1 MSGTHRAWLI
11 FRKDLRILRRS
22 PLLLGV
28 LIAYPLLIAAL
39 VVLVAGY
46 ANAKPRV
53 ALVDLDGLPEVVE
66 IGGHRF
72 HVNRTIDRVSKE
84 VDLVRLSEEEAA
96 RQLETGD
103 VVAVVTVPDGFIA
116 DIQRMVESPKLL
128 LETTRG
134 GLAPRVT
141 QQMQALVFELN
152 RTLQERY
159 IEANLR
165 YVDLI
170 LNGGEGSFLGQEFD
184 VLGLQG
190 AERLLEDLPRG
201 PRLDQIREFVRTAE
215 LALDQTD
222 NALIATANPIELEMA
237 PERGRTWALSA
248 QVQAHALAL
257 TVTFLTLML
266 AAGALAAERDENVIG
281 RLARGLVGLGQL
293 VAAKVAVA
301 ALVAVALGLAIAVSF
316 GIAIEAGDVVGGQPW
331 LRLPVVAAALALA
344 GAAVGSLGAL
354 IGAVAREARTAS
366 LIALLVALP
375 IVFLGLVPRE
385 VVPPAGWVSDAF
397 PFGHSIRLFAAALYD
412 ADPWR
417 RIAIE
422 VAWLLGL
429 TLVFGSLA
437 RVGMRRLLA

>member
-1 MSGTHRAWLI
+1 MRNAWLML
-11 FRKDLRILRRS
+11 RKDLRVLRRS

-28 LIAYPLLIAAL
+28 LVAYPLLIAVL

-53 ALVDLDGLPEVVE
+53 ALVDLDGLPEVVV
-66 IGGHRF
+66 IGGQRF
-72 HVNRTIDRVSKE
+72 HVNRTIERVSRE
-84 VDLVRLSEEEAA
+84 VELVYLSQAEAE

-103 VVAVVTVPDGFIA
+103 VVAVVTVPEGFVA
-116 DIQRMVESPKLL
+116 ELQRMVESPTLI
-128 LETTRG
+128 LETTTG
-134 GLAPRVT
+134 GIAPRTT
-141 QQMQALVFELN
+141 QQMQALVYELN

-159 IEANLR
+159 IAANLR
-165 YVDLI
+165 YVELI
-170 LNGGEGSFLGQEFD
+170 LRGGEGRFLGRDFEI
-184 VLGLQG
+184 LGLQG
-190 AERLLEDLPRG
+190 TQDLLADLPSG
-201 PRLDQIREFVRTAE
+201 PRLDQIREFVRVAQ

-222 NALIATANPIELEMA
+222 DALIATANPIELKMA
-237 PERGRTWALSA
+237 PERGRQWALSA

-281 RLARGLVGLGQL
+281 RLARGLVGFGQL
-293 VAAKVAVA
+293 LAAKVAVA
-301 ALVAVALGLAIAVSF
+301 ALIAVGLGLAIALSF
-316 GIAIEAGDVVGGQPW
+316 GIAIELGDVIGGQPW
-331 LRLPVVAAALALA
+331 VRMPILAGALALA
-344 GAAVGSLGAL
+344 GVAVGTLGAL
-354 IGAVAREARTAS
+354 VGALAREARTAS
-366 LIALLVALP
+366 LVALLVVLP

-422 VAWLLGL
+422 TAWLVGL
-429 TLVFGSLA
+429 AAAFGTMA
-437 RVGMRRLLA
+437 RLGMRRLLA

>member
-1 MSGTHRAWLI
+1 M
-11 FRKDLRILRRS
+11 LRRS

-28 LIAYPLLIAAL
+28 LVAYPLLIAGL

-53 ALVDLDGLPEVVE
+53 ALVDRDGLPEVVE
-66 IGGHRF
+66 IGGARF
-72 HVNRTIDRVSKE
+72 HVHRTIERVSRE
-84 VDLVRLSEEEAA
+84 VELVRLSHEEAA

-103 VVAVVTVPDGFIA
+103 VVAVVTVPDGFVA
-116 DIQRMVESPKLL
+116 EIQRMVRSPKLL

-134 GLAPRVT
+134 GIAPRTT
-141 QQMQALVFELN
+141 QQMQALVYELN
-152 RTLQERY
+152 RSLQERY

-165 YVDLI
+165 YVELI
-170 LNGGEGSFLGQEFD
+170 LRGGQGSFLGQEFD
-184 VLGLQG
+184 ILGLEG
-190 AERLLEDLPRG
+190 TERVLEELPRG
-201 PRLDQIREFVRTAE
+201 PRLDQIREFVRVAA

-222 NALIATANPIELEMA
+222 DALVATANPIELEMA

-266 AAGALAAERDENVIG
+266 AAGALAAERDENVVG

-293 VAAKVAVA
+293 LAAKVGLAG
-301 ALVAVALGLAIAVSF
+301 LIAVALGVAIAVAF
-316 GIAIEAGDVVGGQPW
+316 GVAIELGDVVGGQPW
-331 LRLPVVAAALALA
+331 ERLPLLAASLALA
-344 GAAVGSLGAL
+344 GAAVGTLGAL
-354 IGAVAREARTAS
+354 VGALAREARTAS
-366 LIALLVALP
+366 LVALLVVLP

-397 PFGHSIRLFAAALYD
+397 PFAHSIRLFGAAVYD

-422 VAWLLGL
+422 TAWLLGL
-429 TLVFGSLA
+429 LVAFGALA
-437 RVGMRRLLA
+437 RLAMRRLLA